1 MKYRL
6 IKKYKGLINWIEL
19 GDVVEF
25 SEDGFYF
32 WTGANG
38 AFLTLPAHEVER
50 GHEYW
55 EKVDEVEV
63 YKTRMAKMLTEGDG
77 DMDELEE
84 LIGKVVEVYLKS
96 KANMSGK

>member
-1 MKYRL
+1 MT
-6 IKKYKGLINWIEL
+6 WIEL

-25 SEDGFYF
+25 HEDGLYL
-32 WTGANG
+32 WEGANG
-38 AFLTLPAHEVER
+38 EFLTLPAHEVER